1 MSCTCV
7 HTGANRRP
15 AYSNCQKVWPC
26 APESVLRKARL
37 LLSTLRR
44 HCYAYPWK
52 TDGGL
57 FLACAKYHPATDG
70 KASSRLIQ
78 SRIDAGAP
86 AVSVAIDAMHA
97 SMIFGK
103 VWQCILSPTCPI
115 DWFACLRQRLAL
127 RKLATVEHRCGYA
140 STLLGVSG
148 PRASPLPKSS
158 LRDSDGSVPGVA
170 SRV

>member
-86 AVSVAIDAMHA
+86 AVSVAIDFWQGMAMHLVPNVPKRLVCVPSA
-97 SMIFGK
+97 TP
-103 VWQCILSPTCPI
+103 C
-115 DWFACLRQRLAL
+115 FAQTRNCRAPLRLCKHAARGL
-127 RKLATVEHRCGYA
+127 G
-140 STLLGVSG
+140 ST
-148 PRASPLPKSS
+148 RIAF
-158 LRDSDGSVPGVA
+158 A
-170 SRV
+170 QE